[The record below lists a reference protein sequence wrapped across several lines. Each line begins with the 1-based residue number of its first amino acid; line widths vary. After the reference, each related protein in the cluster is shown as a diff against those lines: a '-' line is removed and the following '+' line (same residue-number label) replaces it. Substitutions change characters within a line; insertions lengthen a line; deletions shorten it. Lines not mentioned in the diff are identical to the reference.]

1 MAGQS
6 IEIPIKLGGLAQIK
20 SELRDLKGQLANA
33 TDPEQMQQLAERA
46 GQLSDKIKDANE
58 NVKNFATGSKFE
70 SIGNQFSSMKDS
82 LMSLDFEEASDKAKM
97 FSTSLTNLK
106 PGDIGKSIKGLIGV
120 VGQLGKAFVTF
131 GLQLLANP
139 IFLLVAVIV
148 AVVVGLVLLAN
159 KLGLIKPILDAM
171 SKAFDFVIQKLKDF
185 ADWLGLTNFA
195 EEDKAK
201 KSIESNKKIAD
212 SYKAKGDKIA
222 TAYDRQIEIAKIEGK
237 NTTQLEIAKQ
247 KAIIQTAQLR
257 QKALQQQ
264 LKDNAVS
271 HSLDKEQIKA
281 IKDGLS
287 ETKTL
292 IEDSTFN
299 IKKIKSQEAANN
311 AEKNKEIAKNNKES
325 ASKRR
330 QQEAEY
336 AKQRLETARQIEDT
350 NIALMDEGLNKELK
364 ANEVKYQRL
373 IADNAK
379 NAKLT
384 DAERKTIE
392 KQLQEQ
398 AFNEKKSIN
407 AKFDEETKQALIA
420 SEKTKTDEKAKLEE
434 EENKR
439 LEAIAKL
446 KKETGQTEQEK
457 ELQKLKD
464 DYNAKYEIAR
474 GNKELTLAL
483 ENEEKEKLA
492 EINKKYAEK
501 DKANQQKIIDF
512 RIDTI
517 KNSFNLAADL
527 QEAFGGKSK
536 EAQKKAFNVQKAAN
550 IATTLLDTYKSAQ
563 AAFSSQIIPG
573 DPTSV
578 VRGAVASGFA
588 IAQGLL
594 QVKKIASTTFE
605 SGSGGGGGSS
615 VSAGTLPSMNPQTP
629 MFSSGNDQANNL
641 SSTNNGLQG
650 QQQTIK
656 AVVVESE
663 ITASQNKMSK
673 IKESATL

>member
-20 SELRDLKGQLANA
+20 SELRELKGELANA
-33 TDPEQMQQLAERA
+33 TDPEQMQQLAQRA
-46 GQLSDKIKDANE
+46 GELQDKLSDANDA
-58 NVKNFATGSKFE
+58 VRNFASGSKFE
-70 SIGNQFSSMKDS
+70 QIGNSFGSMKDS
-82 LMSLDFEEASDKAKM
+82 IMSLDFEEASQKASM
-97 FSTSLTNLK
+97 FGKTLTSLK
-106 PGDIGKSIKGLIGV
+106 PGDIGNSIKGLIGV

-201 KSIESNKKIAD
+201 KSIESNRKIAD

-271 HSLDKEQIKA
+271 HSLDKDQIQK
-281 IKDGLS
+281 IQDGLK

-292 IEDSTFN
+292 IEESTFN
-299 IKKIKSQEAANN
+299 VKKIKAQEASDN
-311 AEKNKEIAKNNKES
+311 AKKNEEINKSNKES
-325 ASKRR
+325 AQKRK
-330 QQEAEY
+330 QQAEEY
-336 AKQRLETARQIEDT
+336 AKTREETARKIEDT
-350 NIALMDEGLNKELK
+350 NIALMDEGITKELK

-373 IADNAK
+373 IAENAK
-379 NAKLT
+379 NSKLT
-384 DAERKTIE
+384 AEEKKTID
-392 KQLQEQ
+392 KQLKEQE
-398 AFNEKKSIN
+398 FNDNKAIQSKY
-407 AKFDEETKQALIA
+407 DEEAKQALIA
-420 SEKTKTDEKAKLEE
+420 TEKNKADEKVKLQE
-434 EENKR
+434 EENKK
-439 LEAIAKL
+439 LEAVKKL
-446 KKETGQTEQEK
+446 QAETGKGAQEL
-457 ELQKLKD
+457 ELQKIRD
-464 DYNAKYEIAR
+464 EYAAKYEVAAGNAELLNALNKDEKKKLDDVNEKYRKEQLAKDKKLQDEKIAAVQ
-474 GNKELTLAL
+474 GGLSAISS
-483 ENEEKEKLA
+483 LA
-492 EINKKYAEK
+492 E
-501 DKANQQKIIDF
+501 
-512 RIDTI
+512 
-517 KNSFNLAADL
+517 
-527 QEAFGGKSK
+527 AFAGSSK
-536 EAQKKAFNVQKAAN
+536 ESQKKAFKVQKAVN
-550 IATTLLDTYKSAQ
+550 IANATIDTYKSA
-563 AAFSSQIIPG
+563 
-573 DPTSV
+573 TSAYASAGNPIL
-578 VRGAVASGFA
+578 GAVFAS
-588 IAQGLL
+588 IAVAAGLANI
-594 QVKKIASTTFE
+594 KKISSTTFE
-605 SGSGGGGGSS
+605 GGAGASGGSS
-615 VSAGTLPSMNPQTP
+615 APSSVPAMNPQTP

-656 AVVVESE
+656 AVVVESD

>member
-350 NIALMDEGLNKELK
+350 NIALMDDGIKKELK

-379 NAKLT
+379 NSKLT
-384 DAERKTIE
+384 AEERKTIDL
-392 KQLQEQ
+392 QLQEQ
-398 AFNEKKSIN
+398 EFNEKKAIN
-407 AKFDEETKQALIA
+407 AKYDEETKQSLIL
-420 SEKTKTDEKAKLEE
+420 SEKTKTDEKVKLEADE
-434 EENKR
+434 KTR
-439 LEAIAKL
+439 LESVAKL

-457 ELQKLKD
+457 ELQKIRDEYKAKQDLAVGDSVLMAQLEAEK
-464 DYNAKYEIAR
+464 NAKLSETNDKYR
-474 GNKELTLAL
+474 
-483 ENEEKEKLA
+483 EKEKAEDKKLQEQKIQAVQGGLNAISSLA
-492 EINKKYAEK
+492 E
-501 DKANQQKIIDF
+501 
-512 RIDTI
+512 
-517 KNSFNLAADL
+517 
-527 QEAFGGKSK
+527 AFAGSSK
-536 EAQKKAFNVQKAAN
+536 ESQKKAFKVQKAVN
-550 IATTLLDTYKSAQ
+550 IANATIDTYKAAQGAYASAGGNP
-563 AAFSSQIIPG
+563 IL
-573 DPTSV
+573 
-578 VRGAVASGFA
+578 GAVFAS
-588 IAQGLL
+588 IAVAAGLANI
-594 QVKKIASTTFE
+594 KKISSTTFE
-605 SGSGGGGGSS
+605 GGAGASGGSS
-615 VSAGTLPSMNPQTP
+615 APSSVPAMNPQTP

-641 SSTNNGLQG
+641 SSTNNGLQN
-650 QQQTIK
+650 QQVVK

>member
-281 IKDGLS
+281 IKDGLT

-325 ASKRR
+325 AQKRKQD
-330 QQEAEY
+330 QQEY

-350 NIALMDEGLNKELK
+350 NIALMDDGIKKELK

-373 IADNAK
+373 ISDNAK
-379 NAKLT
+379 NLKLT
-384 DAERKTIE
+384 DTERSTIE
-392 KQLQEQ
+392 KQLKEQE
-398 AFNEKKSIN
+398 FNEKKAIN
-407 AKFDEETKQALIA
+407 QKYEDLTIEEKKVADAKKIELQDKLNADQKIKDDEFNKIKAEAG
-420 SEKTKTDEKAKLEE
+420 KTQQQL
-434 EENKR
+434 
-439 LEAIAKL
+439 
-446 KKETGQTEQEK
+446 
-457 ELQKLKD
+457 ELQKIKEDYEAKRLIAGEDSALLQDLNKD
-464 DYNAKYEIAR
+464 EKKKLDDVNEKYRKEQLAKD
-474 GNKELTLAL
+474 KKLQD
-483 ENEEKEKLA
+483 EKIQAVQGGLSAISSLA
-492 EINKKYAEK
+492 E
-501 DKANQQKIIDF
+501 
-512 RIDTI
+512 
-517 KNSFNLAADL
+517 
-527 QEAFGGKSK
+527 AFAGSSK
-536 EAQKKAFNVQKAAN
+536 ESQKKAFKVQKAVN
-550 IATTLLDTYKSAQ
+550 IANATIDTYKSA
-563 AAFSSQIIPG
+563 
-573 DPTSV
+573 TSAYASAGNPIL
-578 VRGAVASGFA
+578 GAVFAS
-588 IAQGLL
+588 IAVAAGLANI
-594 QVKKIASTTFE
+594 KKISSTTFE
-605 SGSGGGGGSS
+605 GGAGASGGASAPSS
-615 VSAGTLPSMNPQTP
+615 VPSMNPQTP

>member
-159 KLGLIKPILDAM
+159 KLGLIKPILDVM

-271 HSLDKEQIKA
+271 HSLDKDQIKA
-281 IKDGLS
+281 IQEGLK

-292 IEDSTFN
+292 IQDSTYN
-299 IKKIKSQEAANN
+299 VKKIKAQEVADNKKAN
-311 AEKNKEIAKNNKES
+311 EETAKNNKES
-325 ASKRR
+325 AQKRKQD
-330 QQEAEY
+330 QQEY

-350 NIALMDEGLNKELK
+350 NIALMDDGINKELK
-364 ANEVKYQRL
+364 SNETKYARL
-373 IADNAK
+373 RADNAK
-379 NAKLT
+379 NSKLT
-384 DAERKTIE
+384 AEERKTIDL
-392 KQLQEQ
+392 QLQEQ
-398 AFNEKKSIN
+398 EFNEKKIIN
-407 AKFDEETKQALIA
+407 QKYVDLT
-420 SEKTKTDEKAKLEE
+420 LEE
-434 EENKR
+434 NRQADAKKIELQEKLNAEQKIKDD
-439 LEAIAKL
+439 EFNKL
-446 KKETGQTEQEK
+446 KSETGKTAQEL
-457 ELQKLKD
+457 ELQKIRA
-464 DYNAKYEIAR
+464 DYEAKRLIA
-474 GNKELTLAL
+474 GEDSAL
-483 ENEEKEKLA
+483 LQALNDEEKKKLA
-492 EINKKYAEK
+492 ETNKKFRDKDSEDEK
-501 DKANQQKIIDF
+501 KLQAQKIEAVQGGLNAI
-512 RIDTI
+512 
-517 KNSFNLAADL
+517 SSLA
-527 QEAFGGKSK
+527 EAFAGSSK
-536 EAQKKAFNVQKAAN
+536 ESQKKAFKVQKAVN
-550 IATTLLDTYKSAQ
+550 IANATIDTYKAAQGAYASAGGNPILGSIF
-563 AAFSSQIIPG
+563 AAI
-573 DPTSV
+573 
-578 VRGAVASGFA
+578 AVAA
-588 IAQGLL
+588 GLAN
-594 QVKKIASTTFE
+594 VKKIASTTFE
-605 SGSGGGGGSS
+605 GGGAGASSGGGAPS
-615 VSAGTLPSMNPQTP
+615 VPTMNPQTS
-629 MFSSGNDQANNL
+629 MYSSGNDQANNL
-641 SSTNNGLQG
+641 SSTNNGMQN
-650 QQQTIK
+650 QPTIK

-663 ITASQNKMSK
+663 ITASQNKMNK

>member
-384 DAERKTIE
+384 TEEKKTIE
-392 KQLQEQ
+392 KQLEEQ
-398 AFNEKKSIN
+398 AFNEKKAIN
-407 AKFDEETKQALIA
+407 AKFDEETKQALVA
-420 SEKTKTDEKAKLEE
+420 SEKAKTDEKAKLDE

-439 LEAIAKL
+439 LEAVAKL
-446 KKETGQTEQEK
+446 REETGKTEQEK
-457 ELQKLKD
+457 ALQKIRDEYKTKLDLAKGD
-464 DYNAKYEIAR
+464 AVLTAQLEAERNAKLTETNDKYREAEKA
-474 GNKELTLAL
+474 KEKKLQ
-483 ENEEKEKLA
+483 EEKIQAVQGGLSAISSLA
-492 EINKKYAEK
+492 E
-501 DKANQQKIIDF
+501 
-512 RIDTI
+512 
-517 KNSFNLAADL
+517 
-527 QEAFGGKSK
+527 AFAGSSK
-536 EAQKKAFNVQKAAN
+536 ESQKKAFKVQKAVN
-550 IATTLLDTYKSAQ
+550 IANATIDTYKSA
-563 AAFSSQIIPG
+563 
-573 DPTSV
+573 TSAYASAGNPIL
-578 VRGAVASGFA
+578 GAVFAS
-588 IAQGLL
+588 IAVAAGLANI
-594 QVKKIASTTFE
+594 KKISSTTFE
-605 SGSGGGGGSS
+605 GGAGASGGASAPSS
-615 VSAGTLPSMNPQTP
+615 VPSMNPQTP

>member
-20 SELRDLKGQLANA
+20 SELRELKGELANA
-33 TDPEQMQQLAERA
+33 TDPEQMQQLAQRA
-46 GQLSDKIKDANE
+46 GELQDKLSDANDA
-58 NVKNFATGSKFE
+58 VRNFASGSKFE
-70 SIGNQFSSMKDS
+70 QIGNSFGSMKDS
-82 LMSLDFEEASDKAKM
+82 IMSLDFEEASQKASM
-97 FSTSLTNLK
+97 FGKTLTNLK
-106 PGDIGKSIKGLIGV
+106 PTDIGNSIKGLIGV

-212 SYKAKGDKIA
+212 AYKAKGEKIA

-271 HSLDKEQIKA
+271 HSLDKEQIQK
-281 IKDGLS
+281 IKDGLT

-292 IEDSTFN
+292 IEESTFN
-299 IKKIKSQEAANN
+299 VKKIKAQEASEN
-311 AEKNKEIAKNNKES
+311 AKKNEEINKSNKES
-325 ASKRR
+325 AQKRK
-330 QQEAEY
+330 QQAEEY
-336 AKQRLETARQIEDT
+336 AKTREETARKIEDT
-350 NIALMDEGLNKELK
+350 NIALMDEGITKELK

-373 IADNAK
+373 IAENAK

-384 DAERKTIE
+384 AEEKKTID
-392 KQLQEQ
+392 KQLKEQEFNDNKAIQ
-398 AFNEKKSIN
+398 AKY
-407 AKFDEETKQALIA
+407 DEETKQALIA
-420 SEKTKTDEKAKLEE
+420 TEKNKADEKVKLQE
-434 EENKR
+434 EENKK
-439 LEAIAKL
+439 LEAVKKL
-446 KKETGQTEQEK
+446 QAETGKGAQEL
-457 ELQKLKD
+457 ELQKIRD
-464 DYNAKYEIAR
+464 EYAAKYEVAA
-474 GNKELTLAL
+474 GNAELLNALNKDEKKKLDDVNEKYRKEQLAKDKKL
-483 ENEEKEKLA
+483 QEEKIQAVQGGLSAISSLA
-492 EINKKYAEK
+492 E
-501 DKANQQKIIDF
+501 
-512 RIDTI
+512 
-517 KNSFNLAADL
+517 
-527 QEAFGGKSK
+527 AFAGSSK
-536 EAQKKAFNVQKAAN
+536 ESQKKAFKVQKAVN
-550 IATTLLDTYKSAQ
+550 IANATIDTYKAATSAY
-563 AAFSSQIIPG
+563 ASAGNPIL
-573 DPTSV
+573 
-578 VRGAVASGFA
+578 GAVFAS
-588 IAQGLL
+588 IAVAAGLANI
-594 QVKKIASTTFE
+594 KKISSTTFE
-605 SGSGGGGGSS
+605 GGAGASGGSS
-615 VSAGTLPSMNPQTP
+615 APSSVPSMNPQTP
-629 MFSSGNDQANNL
+629 MFSSGNNQANNL
-641 SSTNNGLQG
+641 SSTNNGLQN
-650 QQQTIK
+650 QSVIK